1 MAIDLLAET
10 ACKSKNKILY
20 PTQEAGALPFS
31 ASKMYAGASSF
42 GMSGVNAHGLFT
54 SLKVLTH
61 KSPEVDWQ
69 RERHWMAPKPHQM
82 HSNFQYSGQAG
93 KCR

>member
-1 MAIDLLAET
+1 MINLLPET
-10 ACKSKNKILY
+10 ALRLKNKTLY
-20 PTQEAGALPFS
+20 PTQEAAGLPFS
-31 ASKMYAGASSF
+31 ADKMYAGASSF

-61 KSPEVDWQ
+61 KSSGVDWQ

-82 HSNFQYSGQAG
+82 HSNFKYSGQAG
-93 KCR
+93 RCR